1 MSGYGIKS
9 NFVTTNRGNPVIV
22 AVKVTVCDSSDSI
35 GLHLPVRRVGMDLG
49 QILSNNRGAL
59 VTRKTVRPS
68 VGLNLAE
75 PTTLRDVQGTDH
87 VDH

>member
-1 MSGYGIKS
+1 
-9 NFVTTNRGNPVIV
+9 VTTNRGNPVIV
-22 AVKVTVCDSSDSI
+22 ATIALKATVCDSSDSI

-59 VTRKTVRPS
+59 VTRKTVRPI
-68 VGLNLAE
+68 VELNLAE
-75 PTTLRDVQGTDH
+75 PMTLRDVQGTDH